1 MNIAKLD
8 LYNPEW
14 LELVFDSK
22 NKDYGAYELRQHY
35 AGTLVK
41 SMVIAFLGVAV
52 LYTGYNILRPKEH
65 ISNPAIIREYTIKP
79 PPVDQKDHHIIPPK
93 PHTIKPPE
101 QAAIIKYPV
110 MRPTID
116 QAAENPPKIDDLK
129 GAAIGTETKKGSNEG
144 VNIDLPVTST
154 GGEMGKIDESST
166 NPVDMRSVEV
176 EPEPY
181 GGAAAWAKFLQKNI
195 HYPPQASENGV
206 HGKVFLSFIV
216 ETDGHLSNIKVERGV
231 GSGLDEEALRV
242 LKLAPAW
249 KPGIQNG
256 HKVRVMYSIPINFV
270 MPDQD

>member
-41 SMVIAFLGVAV
+41 SMAIAFFSVAV
-52 LYTGYNILRPKEH
+52 LYTGYVVLKPK
-65 ISNPAIIREYTIKP
+65 PQ
-79 PPVDQKDHHIIPPK
+79 PVDHVIGEVFVIPPIKADPPKTVIPPRPATSRPSSQQSTIQYVTMK
-93 PHTIKPPE
+93 PE
-101 QAAIIKYPV
+101 A
-110 MRPTID
+110 D
-116 QAAENPPKIDDLK
+116 QNATNPPTSIELDGKP
-129 GAAIGTETKKGSNEG
+129 IGPTTRSGSDEG
-144 VNIDLPVTST
+144 INIDIPDQGNGTNMAAVT
-154 GGEMGKIDESST
+154 EHKDDE
-166 NPVDMRSVEV
+166 VYKSVEV

-181 GGAAAWAKFLQKNI
+181 GGATAWAKFLQKNI
-195 HYPPQASENGV
+195 HYPPQAAENGV

-216 ETDGHLSNIKVERGV
+216 ETDGHLSNIKVENGV

-256 HKVRVMYSIPINFV
+256 HKVRVQYTIPINFV

>member
-41 SMVIAFLGVAV
+41 SMAIAFFSVAV
-52 LYTGYNILRPKEH
+52 LYTGYSILRPKTE
-65 ISNPAIIREYTIKP
+65 ISDPIIHVYTMKSPPIIKKEE
-79 PPVDQKDHHIIPPK
+79 VIPPK
-93 PHTIKPPE
+93 TQTTKPPA
-101 QAAIIKYPV
+101 QVATIKYPV
-110 MRPTID
+110 MVPKD
-116 QAAENPPKIDDLK
+116 DKDAENPPKMIELEGK
-129 GAAIGTETKKGSNEG
+129 AISTEIKSGNSEG
-144 VNIDLPVTST
+144 VNIDIPESGSGSDMGAVTEHKDDVYTT
-154 GGEMGKIDESST
+154 GTI
-166 NPVDMRSVEV
+166 EV

-181 GGAAAWAKFLQKNI
+181 GGAAAWAKFLQKNM

-216 ETDGHLSNIKVERGV
+216 ETVGHLSNIKVERGV

-242 LKLAPAW
+242 LKIAPAW

-256 HKVRVMYSIPINFV
+256 HKVRVMYNIPINFIL
-270 MPDQD
+270 PDEN

>member
-14 LELVFDSK
+14 LELVFDRK

-35 AGTLVK
+35 ASTLVK

-52 LYTGYNILRPKEH
+52 LYTGYVVLKPKYESGEVLIYH
-65 ISNPAIIREYTIKP
+65 PVVIP
-79 PPVDQKDHHIIPPK
+79 PPTNQKDHTIVPPK
-93 PHTIKPPE
+93 PPATHPQTQTPT
-101 QAAIIKYPV
+101 IKYPSMV
-110 MRPTID
+110 PTD
-116 QAAENPPKIDDLK
+116 DKNATNPPEIIDLK
-129 GAAIGTETKKGSNEG
+129 GAAIGPETKKDNGEG

>member
-14 LELVFDSK
+14 LELVFDDK
-22 NKDYGAYELRQHY
+22 NKDYGAYDLRRHY

-41 SMVIAFLGVAV
+41 SMVIAFFGVAV
-52 LYTGYNILRPKEH
+52 LYTGYVVLKPKEEMSDH
-65 ISNPAIIREYTIKP
+65 IIREYTIKP
-79 PPVDQKDHHIIPPK
+79 PPTIKKEEVIPPRAQ
-93 PHTIKPPE
+93 TIKPPA
-101 QAAIIKYPV
+101 QVATIKYPV
-110 MRPTID
+110 MVPKD
-116 QAAENPPKIDDLK
+116 DKEAENPPKLIELEGK
-129 GAAIGTETKKGSNEG
+129 AIGTANKSGTDQG
-144 VNIDLPVTST
+144 VNIDIPDSGT
-154 GGEMGKIDESST
+154 GSDMGAITENKNEVYNIGT
-166 NPVDMRSVEV
+166 IEV

-181 GGAAAWAKFLQKNI
+181 GGAEAWAKFLQKNI

-242 LKLAPAW
+242 LRIAPAW

-256 HKVRVMYSIPINFV
+256 HKVRVMYNIPINFV
-270 MPDQD
+270 MPDQE